1 MAVCTVYSLLLVDEY
16 VLASQPHELIQ
27 LLNNLGLLIDLLLS
41 LKLLQAFL
49 YIARLFRHHGR
60 STEDMGMLLGAG

>member
-1 MAVCTVYSLLLVDEY
+1 MLVDEY

-49 YIARLFRHHGR
+49 NIALLFSYRGR
-60 STEDMGMLLGAG
+60 STEDMGMLLAAG